1 MNCWTKIAEK
11 LSLAEA
17 EKKFKNI
24 RTACGRYLKKK
35 EAVPSSSARDAVS
48 IPREFANEFA
58 NFKSENEKI
67 MSFKNESL
75 SCYFGLNFDRWA
87 TVAIKLKPVS
97 NQNCYDQWAEQHTT
111 TVIRAIVMIK
121 WKPGLTD
128 TAANKFHCLINF
140 FCTNFGP
147 SLCERCAPPRFFAGI
162 PQCPRSI
169 TACQNLVRAAMF
181 SLRCPQP
188 M

>member
-35 EAVPSSSARDAVS
+35 EAVPSGSARDPVS
-48 IPREFANEFA
+48 VPREFA

-75 SCYFGLNFDRWA
+75 IHSRCFGLNFDR
-87 TVAIKLKPVS
+87 
-97 NQNCYDQWAEQHTT
+97 
-111 TVIRAIVMIK
+111 
-121 WKPGLTD
+121 
-128 TAANKFHCLINF
+128 
-140 FCTNFGP
+140 
-147 SLCERCAPPRFFAGI
+147 
-162 PQCPRSI
+162 
-169 TACQNLVRAAMF
+169 
-181 SLRCPQP
+181 
-188 M
+188 